1 MFEMT
6 KKKVLFVDDEANV
19 LDGLRRMLRSMRKEF
34 DLNFAESGKQALAL
48 MEGTTFDIII
58 SDMRMPGIDGA
69 DLLIEVRRRSPHT
82 IRVILTGQADDEALM
97 RTVGGAHQ
105 VLAKPCDSKQLTE
118 ILRKSK
124 ALQDMMAHEPL
135 REIISSIDT
144 LPSLPSLYEK
154 LQEMLKDP
162 DVQLADIGK
171 IIGGDVAMTAKV
183 LQLVNSAFFGLF
195 QKVDTPE
202 RAVSLLG
209 LDTIKALVL
218 GVQIFSEMQCRENR
232 AFVDSLWS
240 HCMTVGVLA
249 KKIANE
255 ETDDESVIAD
265 AFLGG
270 VLHDIGKLLL
280 ISNMATEY
288 KKIRTMASEERISL
302 YEAEKKTLNASHCE
316 VGGYLLGLWGF
327 QSAIVEAIAFHHQL
341 DKFPVPRFS
350 ATLAIHLANRFFYE
364 LQSDEIDA
372 ELPALDETYIEECGL
387 TDHLDRWRDICR
399 RQLEQQEE
407 EG

>member
-1 MFEMT
+1 MS

-48 MEGTTFDIII
+48 MEDNTFDIIV

-69 DLLIEVRRRSPHT
+69 ELLAKVRDRSPHS
-82 IRVILTGQADDEALM
+82 IRIILTGQANEEALM
-97 RTVGGAHQ
+97 RTVGVAHQ
-105 VLAKPCDSKQLTE
+105 VLAKPCDSDKLTE
-118 ILRKSK
+118 VLVKSK
-124 ALQDMMAHEPL
+124 ALQDMMANESL

-144 LPSLPSLYEK
+144 LPSVPSLYEK
-154 LQEMLKDP
+154 LQKALKNP
-162 DVQLADIGK
+162 DVQLTDIGK

-218 GVQIFSEMQCRENR
+218 GVQIFSEMQHRENR

-240 HCMTVGVLA
+240 HSMTVGILA

-280 ISNMATEY
+280 ISNMAPEY
-288 KKIRTMASEERISL
+288 KKIRTMADDEKISL
-302 YEAEKKTLNASHCE
+302 YEAEKKTFNTSHCE

-327 QSAIVEAIAFHHQL
+327 NAGIVEAIAFHHQL

-364 LQSDEIDA
+364 LQSDKSEA
-372 ELPALDETYIEECGL
+372 ELPTLDEQYIEECGL
-387 TDHLDRWRDICR
+387 ADHLDQWRDICR
-399 RQLEQQEE
+399 KQIEQQEE
-407 EG
+407 GG